1 VNEIDKMHSSVHR
14 LDQHLDHRLD
24 SGLVRGAR
32 DARARSR
39 VKLRG
44 YYSGLI
50 KVLSLAFI
58 VALFAFNGISQ
69 QRVQLRSPIDEN
81 ALRADIKYLSSD
93 LLEGRGTGARG
104 GEVAAA
110 FLAARLEGLGLKG
123 AGPNGSFFQPVA
135 LVGVKAEPNT
145 KLIISGKKGTE
156 TLRFAD
162 DYVAFTGGQTDD
174 VNVDSDLIFVGYGID
189 APQQKWNDYKGDEA
203 DYRGKILVMLVND
216 PPATPAE
223 PNLFGGKTLTY
234 YGRWTYKYE
243 EGARRGAAGVILLHT
258 DESAGYPWSVVRTS
272 NGSWRFDIAREAGD
286 ATPFLKIRSWMTD
299 DAARRMMKLAGQ
311 DLDELRRRAATR
323 EFQPV
328 KLNLK
333 GSIHL
338 KSEVKKVQAPN
349 VAGIFTGR
357 DPQLRDQYVV
367 YSAHWDHFGI
377 GAPDKNGDTIYN
389 GAVDNASGCGA
400 LLAIAAALTKL
411 PLAQRPRRS
420 ILFLFTTAE
429 EQGLLGSEWYS
440 RHPLVPLDKTAAD
453 VNLDSMNVLGVT
465 NDFIPLGAERSSLQA
480 VVEAVARARGMR
492 VSPDAR
498 PEQGSFYRS
507 DHFPFAKV
515 GVPSISLKEGDD
527 FVGRPKGW
535 GAEQFKAYNTAHY
548 HQPSDEYSDSWD
560 FRGMQQEA
568 EIAMA
573 IGLRVANA
581 GAMPKFN
588 PNDEFAKA
596 QRK

>member
-1 VNEIDKMHSSVHR
+1 MKTIVTGFLI
-14 LDQHLDHRLD
+14 
-24 SGLVRGAR
+24 GALMIVGIAQR
-32 DARARSR
+32 P
-39 VKLRG
+39 
-44 YYSGLI
+44 
-50 KVLSLAFI
+50 LATS
-58 VALFAFNGISQ
+58 N
-69 QRVQLRSPIDEN
+69 PINEN
-81 ALRADIKYLSSD
+81 ALRAHIKFLADD

-104 GEVAAA
+104 GE
-110 FLAARLEGLGLKG
+110 LAANYLARQLEALGLKG
-123 AGPNGSFFQPVA
+123 AGANGSFLQPA
-135 LVGVKAEPNT
+135 SLVGVKADPNT
-145 KLIISGKKGTE
+145 RLTISSNKGKESFK
-156 TLRFAD
+156 FAD
-162 DYVAFTGGQTDD
+162 DYVAFTGAQTDD
-174 VNVDSDLIFVGYGID
+174 VKVDTDLVFVGYGIN
-189 APQQKWNDYKGDEA
+189 APEQRWNDYKGDA
-203 DYRGKILVMLVND
+203 LDYKDKILVMLVND
-216 PPATPAE
+216 PPATADE
-223 PNLFGGKTLTY
+223 PSLFGGKRLTY

-272 NGSWRFDIAREAGD
+272 NGSWRFDIARGEGD
-286 ATPFLKIRSWMTD
+286 TTPFLKFRSWMTD

-311 DLDELRRRAATR
+311 DLDDVRRRATSR
-323 EFQPV
+323 DFQPI

-338 KSEVKKVQAPN
+338 KSEVRKVQAPN
-349 VAGIFTGR
+349 VAGILTGR
-357 DPQLRDQYVV
+357 DPVLRNQYVV

-377 GAPDKNGDTIYN
+377 GAPDRNGDTIYN
-389 GAVDNASGCGA
+389 GALDNASGCA
-400 LLAIAAALTKL
+400 AVMAIAEALAKL
-411 PLAQRPRRS
+411 PPAQRPRRS

-453 VNLDSMNVLGVT
+453 INLDSMNVLGVT
-465 NDFIPLGAERSSLQA
+465 RDFIPLGAERSTLNA
-480 VVEAVARARGMR
+480 VVEAVARERGMR

-560 FRGMQQEA
+560 FRGMVQEA
-568 EIAMA
+568 EIALD
-573 IGLRVANA
+573 IGLRVANMQT
-581 GAMPKFN
+581 MPRFN
-588 PNDEFAKA
+588 PNDEFAKK
-596 QRK
+596 R